1 MPATTLFGLPY
12 PEPLDPPDGP
22 NQIRALAE
30 AVEETIDTGF
40 VRKGEIVVNVAD
52 FGAVGDGITD
62 STSAIQSAI
71 NNAPAGGTVL
81 IPAGLYVVGGTVTV
95 NKPLT
100 ILGYGATLSTS
111 VGGITILRITSG
123 DVNVLGLTVAGP
135 GGSYVANSIG
145 IAILGSSAA
154 VPVRNVTLR
163 DVGVRDVPFRGI
175 YAEHVRGIVIDN
187 AYVRSIVYS
196 GIGFWSVAEGSITN
210 CRIQSIT
217 NNGYPNNNAYG
228 IELSRRETSNLS
240 SEPRTSDILVSGN
253 VVTDVPTWEGID
265 THAGQRIR
273 IIGNTVLRCFY
284 GIAVVSGSNASN
296 EAAYAPIDCV
306 VAHNTIAS
314 GVSDGSRSSGIQF
327 TGALFSGTVR
337 EYATGAVM
345 SNVIVGHG
353 NDATGTAYFGAI
365 RCHST
370 RGLVVQGNVI
380 REPAVAG
387 INLVI
392 NNHGFIVANNL
403 TLETW
408 TNQHTMTVSIIPRD
422 GGNNGVITGNMHKT
436 TGTKSGASVSNQ
448 RGLWIPTGVAGSTNV
463 DVSGNDFHEC
473 SLPYVTIG
481 NAAYGGMF
489 DGRSSKPTVTGS
501 RGGNAALTSLLTA
514 LETLGV
520 IDDSTS

>member
-1 MPATTLFGLPY
+1 MPSTFVYGFPY
-12 PEPLDPPDGP
+12 PEPFDPPDGP
-22 NQIRALAE
+22 AQLRALAE
-30 AVEETIDTGF
+30 AVETTLANNF
-40 VRKGEIVVNVAD
+40 VRKGDLVTNAAD
-52 FGAVGDGITD
+52 YGAVGDGITN
-62 STSAIQSAI
+62 STTALQSAI

-81 IPAGLYVVGGTVTV
+81 IPAGLYIVGNSITI

-100 ILGYGATLSTS
+100 LLAYGATIATA
-111 VGGITILRITSG
+111 VGGITVLRIISG
-123 DVNVLGLTVAGP
+123 DVAVLGLTVAGP

-154 VPVRNVTLR
+154 VPIRNVTLR

-253 VVTDVPTWEGID
+253 LVTDVPTWEGID
-265 THAGQRIR
+265 THAGSRIR
-273 IIGNTVLRCFY
+273 VIGNTILRCMH
-284 GIAVVSGSNASN
+284 GIAMVGGNDGSGAP
-296 EAAYAPIDCV
+296 AFAPIDCV

-314 GVSDGSRSSGIQF
+314 GASDGSRSSGVQF
-327 TGALFSGTVR
+327 TGALASGSAA
-337 EYATGAVM
+337 EYATGAVIG
-345 SNVIVGHG
+345 NTVLGHG
-353 NDATGTAYFGAI
+353 NDVSGTAYHGAI
-365 RCHST
+365 RCHTS
-370 RGLVVQGNVI
+370 RGLVVQGNVV

-387 INLVI
+387 INMVTQ
-392 NNHGFIVANNL
+392 NHGFVVANNI

-408 TNQHTMTVSIIPRD
+408 TNAHTATASIVIRD
-422 GGNNGVITGNMHKT
+422 GGNNGLVIGNVHKN
-436 TGTKSGASVSNQ
+436 TGTKSGASVRNQ
-448 RGLWIPTGVAGSTNV
+448 RGLWVATATATNL
-463 DVSGNDFHEC
+463 DVHGNDFHEC
-473 SLPYVTIG
+473 ALPYVANDDVI
-481 NAAYGGMF
+481 YGGMF
-489 DGRSSKPTVTGS
+489 EGRGTRPTVTGS

-514 LETLGV
+514 LESIGV